1 MNQFAHSA
9 ENISSAC
16 HKKLTSVSI
25 LDVTDHLDEVAVMG
39 HHKLVMLHH
48 DGKSTEGDNVESD
61 QLSHLYGLKPLIC
74 RLMVE

>member
-9 ENISSAC
+9 ENFSSAC
-16 HKKLTSVSI
+16 YRKLTSVSI
-25 LDVTDHLDEVAVMG
+25 LDVTDHLDEVTVMG